1 MTLYHSFITDKQELQ
16 KANVG
21 EYESRFGLRSSV
33 ANDVSNFYLY
43 VRLSDIIKKHDFEI
57 SAKLDLSDDRV
68 TLTISGENDL
78 PTTYLPFN
86 PKRFGSQF
94 FLKLKKIEILREN
107 ILNHYLSIGSSA
119 NLVIDINRQNY
130 QFLAILNA
138 PWILKE
144 RFEKISFTH
153 SILTIK
159 KYSVTL

>member
-57 SAKLDLSDDRV
+57 SAKLDHSDDRV

-130 QFLAILNA
+130 QFFAILNA

>member
-1 MTLYHSFITDKQELQ
+1 M
-16 KANVG
+16 
-21 EYESRFGLRSSV
+21 

-94 FLKLKKIEILREN
+94 FLKSEKNRHFEEKKYFEP
-107 ILNHYLSIGSSA
+107 YFSIGSSA

-138 PWILKE
+138 PWILKG
-144 RFEKISFTH
+144 RFEKFSFTP
-153 SILTIK
+153 SFLTIK
-159 KYSVTL
+159 KYSETL

>member
-1 MTLYHSFITDKQELQ
+1 MKGDVCGDHC
-16 KANVG
+16 
-21 EYESRFGLRSSV
+21 SRFGLRSTV

-78 PTTYLPFN
+78 PTTYLPVN

-94 FLKLKKIEILREN
+94 FLIFLNRDFEGKN

-144 RFEKISFTH
+144 RFEKFGFTP
-153 SILTIK
+153 SILTKITQK
-159 KYSVTL
+159 PYDLLSIYFHFRIF